1 MGEAGFLDSFSKYV
15 ISVLK
20 VNLDKI
26 SSLHRACFVLMYMVK
41 VKVEINR
48 VFLRLSPNASSVV
61 TDFNGSGTSGD
72 EPCQGK
78 PAGEGDKEEGR

>member
-1 MGEAGFLDSFSKYV
+1 
-15 ISVLK
+15 
-20 VNLDKI
+20 
-26 SSLHRACFVLMYMVK
+26 MYMVK
-41 VKVEINR
+41 VRVEINR

-78 PAGEGDKEEGR
+78 PAGKGDKEEGR